1 MDFSSSIAV
10 LFDGLVYGWPAF
22 EERVGRILKVGRV
35 NTMRSDP
42 TMRGRI
48 LGISCNKFEK
58 FIADTGTF
66 VAIIPR
72 SVVEKNKLQLGPV
85 DPDEPDYGHP
95 WRSYLGLL
103 LRRISY
109 NWALLIR
116 MNQTMKV

>member
-10 LFDGLVYGWPAF
+10 LFDGLLYGCPAF

-85 DPDEPDYGHP
+85 DPDEPDYEGVTGMKLTVVGQTEMQGVAIFP
-95 WRSYLGLL
+95 
-103 LRRISY
+103 ISCQ
-109 NWALLIR
+109 R
-116 MNQTMKV
+116 